1 MGISLSKGQGISLSK
16 ANNGN
21 ALSQVTM
28 GLGWDAYVWKEEKT
42 GGFLGG
48 LFGGGS
54 ETGKRVKVERDVD
67 LDASCLVI
75 DKSGRV
81 IDTIYF
87 GKLTGANGAIKHTGD
102 NLTGDGDGDDEQIKV
117 NLNSLSD
124 DVKHV
129 VFTVNAFSNVN
140 FDIVHNA
147 FCRLLDEKGN
157 EIIRFPLDSS
167 GDHTAIVM
175 AKVTRNGNDWDFDAI
190 GEKCNGKTVKAI
202 TSVVQELL
210 G

>member
-1 MGISLSKGQGISLSK
+1 MGISLSKGQGISLTK

-28 GLGWDAYVWKEEKT
+28 GLGWDAYVWDEEKT
-42 GGFLGG
+42 GGFMGG
-48 LFGGGS
+48 LFGGGKS
-54 ETGKRVKVERDVD
+54 TGKRVKVERDVD

-75 DKSGRV
+75 DKDGRV

-87 GKLTGANGAIKHTGD
+87 GNLTGAAGAIKHTGD

-117 NLNSLSD
+117 NLNSLSP

-147 FCRLLDEKGN
+147 FCRLLDEKGK
-157 EIIRFPLDSS
+157 EVIRFPLDSS
-167 GDHTAIVM
+167 GNHTAIVM

-190 GEKCNGKTVKAI
+190 GEKCNGRTVKAI
-202 TSVVQELL
+202 TDVVKELL
-210 G
+210 R